1 MEVIVMKKYTIY
13 NKNKAMVVNGLLWA
27 LDIARRESLVGGKVA
42 VFDAGVKV
50 AVYCNGDLV
59 EKNY

>member
-1 MEVIVMKKYTIY
+1 MKKYTIY
-13 NKNKAMVVNGLLWA
+13 NKNKAMVVTGLLWA

-42 VFDAGVKV
+42 VFDAGVKI